1 MIFYGIIEVVSTS
14 LPCSCCC
21 FIALL
26 LLQCHDMVYRLVP
39 VVFHRTIVAAMPW
52 YCEWCCWIARRC
64 FSFDYD
70 CYFCFITLP
79 VVLFNALVTNII
91 KSFLRVAPIASS
103 LIVGFYVWSGFIKLK
118 LLLFILRWSCFLV
131 RSGLLQ
137 VQKELFDFFP
147 PSSYGTSASR
157 FYYWKQS
164 FVAIIHFLFLLK
176 AVPSPTLVES
186 KLVHQ
191 SWGVWASS
199 RSPWLLSKCSFFYIT
214 VVHAL
219 QLLLHR
225 RYPMP

>member
-1 MIFYGIIEVVSTS
+1 MFLLHYLVPVVVS
-14 LPCSCCC
+14 LHCCC
-21 FIALL
+21 CNAMIWFIALFLLFFIALL
-26 LLQCHDMVYRLVP
+26 LLQCHDIVSGVVGSHD
-39 VVFHRTIVAAMPW
+39 VVFHSTTTVTSASSHYR
-52 YCEWCCWIARRC
+52 WCCLIA
-64 FSFDYD
+64 
-70 CYFCFITLP
+70 L
-79 VVLFNALVTNII
+79 ATNII
-91 KSFLRVAPIASS
+91 KSFLRVATIPSS
-103 LIVGFYVWSGFIKLK
+103 LIVGFLVWSGFIKLQ

-147 PSSYGTSASR
+147 PSSYGTRASR
-157 FYYWKQS
+157 FYYRKRS

-176 AVPSPTLVES
+176 AVPSPTSVES

-225 RYPMP
+225 RYSMP